1 MHAQWP
7 KCFEYK
13 HPLNERALKA
23 PSTCR
28 SRTLHS
34 TCALCWCVLLTT
46 LLFVSRSPSL
56 DHQHGSST
64 FSQQI
69 LSHSPF
75 LFSVDLFFELEG
87 EVREIYPSMFL
98 SKRHHSLPLN
108 LNTGQ
113 RSPFKFLWA
122 DLVQESRLPSLHLK
136 LQCWTC
142 CRTPGFHN
150 IFILFQMQS
159 QVFRWFIML
168 FVWQGNRIPN
178 A

>member
-28 SRTLHS
+28 SRTLHC